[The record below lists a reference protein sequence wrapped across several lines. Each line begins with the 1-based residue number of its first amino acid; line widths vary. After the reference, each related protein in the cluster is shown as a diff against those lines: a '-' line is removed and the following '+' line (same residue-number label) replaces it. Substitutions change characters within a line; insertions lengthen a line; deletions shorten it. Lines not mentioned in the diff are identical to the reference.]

1 MPVLKTTNMVLIG
14 AFIFLSGC
22 LTTQSNDIEKR
33 VSLFFEVNGLDSNY
47 ESEIN
52 TDSVSVNEFK
62 FALDQFNLYT
72 NDGLTLESS
81 DNINAF
87 IFGLRSTG
95 VNQVLVIDVGLGFSD
110 VTDFNGYE
118 MFLSPIEER
127 EGILDNDFFGEE
139 TNYSIIINGLY
150 NGQTFTFRSS
160 AIFNKNFNFDDVN
173 LTNTAETLVIIKTV
187 DIEEVFRD
195 VDGSLLDPR
204 DPDNSETIVDRIR
217 QNISIESY
225 ASNLL

>member
-1 MPVLKTTNMVLIG
+1 
-14 AFIFLSGC
+14 
-22 LTTQSNDIEKR
+22 
-33 VSLFFEVNGLDSNY
+33 
-47 ESEIN
+47 
-52 TDSVSVNEFK
+52 VNEFK